1 MLEKKG
7 IAIDL
12 RIGNDVR
19 VRRSWR
25 SPLGGRAGVVSAI
38 DPNDNYGTYLIQF
51 EDGLQFRYERQG
63 LELVVAPCTFP
74 ERIFRAFVRFARSFR

>member
-19 VRRSWR
+19 VRRSWC
-25 SPLGGRAGVVSAI
+25 SSLGGCSGVVSAI
-38 DPNDNYGTYLIQF
+38 DPSDPYGMYLIQF
-51 EDGLQFRYERQG
+51 EDGLQFRCERQG